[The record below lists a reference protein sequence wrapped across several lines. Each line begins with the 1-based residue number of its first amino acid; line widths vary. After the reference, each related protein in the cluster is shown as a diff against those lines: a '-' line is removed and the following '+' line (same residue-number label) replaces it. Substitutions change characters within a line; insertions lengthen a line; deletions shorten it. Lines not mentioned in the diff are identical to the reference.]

1 MGWGWRGRVGH
12 GQARRGSGKR
22 NGTRTTWKPNWRR
35 GRPGSAVTTHH
46 EQVERSQH
54 AQHTHTNTSRRQAGP
69 LLAARVRGRRQMSYG
84 RQFPMRNTPRPR
96 EEDRRGASPRPHGC
110 ARAGRHHASRSSTHA
125 SALPPRL
132 SEDEGTAPRSA
143 RRAMPRYNLSPT
155 EALALPPRE
164 TRRKRDAEGRT
175 GAPPPTRRHR
185 RSHHSS
191 CAQAVLLLLSAC
203 SLAAA
208 HHATPRPRAAR
219 RSQRARAARVS
230 PLRAAAPRTRGARA
244 WHPMR
249 A

>member
-1 MGWGWRGRVGH
+1 MLVKACNCAESTLRNESRSRKRAFLTYVELPPLLPQCHGIEPLTGLGLTDTAVPGWYVGWGWRGRVGH

-22 NGTRTTWKPNWRR
+22 NGTRTTWRPNWRR

-54 AQHTHTNTSRRQAGP
+54 TQHTHTNTSRRQAGP

-132 SEDEGTAPRSA
+132 SEDEGTASRSA

-164 TRRKRDAEGRT
+164 TRRIF
-175 GAPPPTRRHR
+175 
-185 RSHHSS
+185 
-191 CAQAVLLLLSAC
+191 
-203 SLAAA
+203 
-208 HHATPRPRAAR
+208 
-219 RSQRARAARVS
+219 
-230 PLRAAAPRTRGARA
+230 
-244 WHPMR
+244 
-249 A
+249 

>member
-54 AQHTHTNTSRRQAGP
+54 TQHTHTNTSRRQAGP

-84 RQFPMRNTPRPR
+84 RRFPMRNTPRPR

-132 SEDEGTAPRSA
+132 SEDEGTASRSA

-164 TRRKRDAEGRT
+164 TRRKRDAEGRP
-175 GAPPPTRRHR
+175 GAPPPTRRRPHR
-185 RSHHSS
+185 SS
-191 CAQAVLLLLSAC
+191 RAQAVLAVLPASSLS
-203 SLAAA
+203 AA
-208 HHATPRPRAAR
+208 HHTGPARRAPLPGPALRACYIAVPPHPAPAAR
-219 RSQRARAARVS
+219 ARGT
-230 PLRAAAPRTRGARA
+230 P
-244 WHPMR
+244 
-249 A
+249 